1 MLTTNQAIKAT
12 KFYYHSQMAFS
23 TLKNSKNISKRIG
36 KDYRTLFGVAVIVPE
51 NYALLLHRFKKY
63 HKNLEPGL
71 NFKIPFIDTIEY
83 VHDLREQAIEI
94 SS

>member
-1 MLTTNQAIKAT
+1 MKLQAHNFSSTSKPKMI
-12 KFYYHSQMAFS
+12 SQ
-23 TLKNSKNISKRIG
+23 RIG
-36 KDYRTLFGVAVIVPE
+36 KDYKTFFGFVVIVPE

-63 HKNLEPGL
+63 NKQLQPGL
-71 NFKIPFIDTIEY
+71 NFKLPIIDTIEY